1 MDRYDQKEKAL
12 AIRRQYKYREMIL
25 KGQISL
31 PPESAR
37 KLIGPDTAYH
47 LYGFEVP
54 EKGDKKG

>member
-1 MDRYDQKEKAL
+1 MDCHCPKEKAL
-12 AIRRQYKYREMIL
+12 IIRRRYKYREMIL

-47 LYGFEVP
+47 LYRFEVP
-54 EKGDKKG
+54 GKRDKKR